1 MEGTSMASRSVAK
14 MAATVFLGLALACV
28 PQARAADTPPL
39 RYGSW
44 LAGWDTTPQTGPY
57 AYAVTINE
65 SRQALGITCTLDGI
79 QCEWRLILQIPC
91 RDGLDYIVLTNA
103 PHGSR
108 ALRVRCL
115 AQKGENGENFVWRFT
130 NAAEA
135 MDIIVGSQS
144 AAPVGIIGFALPLE
158 SGQFVIVRFP
168 YDGMIGALSDVN
180 ARMAKP
186 SSKMPNGTG
195 GTKDQL
201 L

>member
-1 MEGTSMASRSVAK
+1 MASRSVAK
-14 MAATVFLGLALACV
+14 TAAVVFLGLVLALV

-65 SRQALGITCTLDGI
+65 SRHALGVTCTLDGTN
-79 QCEWRLILQIPC
+79 CEWRLILQIPC
-91 RDGLDYIVLTNA
+91 RVGSEYIVLTNA
-103 PHGSR
+103 PHGTR

-115 AQKGENGENFVWRFT
+115 EQKGEDFVRAFT

-135 MDIIVGSQS
+135 MDIIVGSKS
-144 AAPVGIIGFALPLE
+144 TAPVGIIGFALALE
-158 SGQFVIVRFP
+158 SGQFLVVRFP
-168 YDGMIGALSDVN
+168 YDGMMGALSDVN

-186 SSKMPNGTG
+186 SSKVPNGTG